1 MAILRESTSGGL
13 IELGRSTEFH
23 HSSAW
28 SLAGNI
34 SLFWKNHAMRAASLR
49 STISRQLLPSILDF
63 IFLHNIPKIK
73 PKCIKHVMVACSAT
87 TVTVGPLR
95 QSWPIRLQQNNNTL
109 TPRKLVVGQSAACKS
124 KQAFFRKAKCFTRQC
139 FSIQNF
145 AYNTQEIYFFDTSC
159 YFVIYQQFLRS
170 YCRTLQQ
177 LGTTNKKD
185 NYCLRFSHQSLT
197 LTDLSGN
204 MCFLQWVQ
212 KITSVGCNW
221 LISIHVVDFVLW

>member
-13 IELGRSTEFH
+13 IEPGCSTEFH

-73 PKCIKHVMVACSAT
+73 PKCIKHMMVACSVT

-124 KQAFFRKAKCFTRQC
+124 KL
-139 FSIQNF
+139 FSGKQNVSPD
-145 AYNTQEIYFFDTSC
+145 N
-159 YFVIYQQFLRS
+159 VFLFKTLRTTPRRS
-170 YCRTLQQ
+170 I
-177 LGTTNKKD
+177 
-185 NYCLRFSHQSLT
+185 SLT
-197 LTDLSGN
+197 QAVILSSTSN
-204 MCFLQWVQ
+204 FFTPIAALCNNLEPQIK
-212 KITSVGCNW
+212 KITTVYVFH
-221 LISIHVVDFVLW
+221 ISHSL

>member
-95 QSWPIRLQQNNNTL
+95 QSWLIRLQQNNNTL

-124 KQAFFRKAKCFTRQC
+124 KL
-139 FSIQNF
+139 FSGKQNVSPD
-145 AYNTQEIYFFDTSC
+145 N
-159 YFVIYQQFLRS
+159 VFLFKTLRTTPRRS
-170 YCRTLQQ
+170 I
-177 LGTTNKKD
+177 
-185 NYCLRFSHQSLT
+185 SLT
-197 LTDLSGN
+197 QAVILSSTSN
-204 MCFLQWVQ
+204 FFAPIAALCNNLEPQIK
-212 KITSVGCNW
+212 KITIVYVFR
-221 LISIHVVDFVLW
+221 ISHSL